1 MKRIGRVFVALAGS
15 LCAALVA
22 CGGSGGGSS
31 TPPPATTYVLTVD
44 SAMPASG
51 VAIGVSPADV
61 NGSTA
66 GTTSFTRTYDSGA
79 TVTLTAPATSGTNTF
94 ASWSGCTSVSGTTCT
109 VSMTGNV
116 TVTANYAIPVT
127 YTLIVN
133 STNPASGVQVTV
145 SPADNNSN
153 TSGTTSTTSP
163 LTFTYNSGAS
173 ITVSVPG
180 TNGAH
185 GFTAFSGATCTA
197 TSGGTGAASTCTL
210 TLSANTTLTANYGYN
225 INVDSTN
232 PGSGVGIT
240 VSPSPLVPLS
250 QLLTTPATIAAV
262 ATGSVY
268 TFVAPATASGSN
280 FTSWTGCTSVTGT
293 TCNLTVAADATVTA
307 DYTPAYTLT
316 VNSTDPASG
325 VAIGASPN
333 DLNGSGAGTTAFTRS
348 YASGAM
354 VTLTAPAT
362 VGSGS
367 AATNFSNWTG
377 CTSATGTTCNV
388 TMSANTTVT
397 ANYTSTPTYT
407 LTVVAT
413 GVPAA
418 VAMTISP
425 ADVNGNSSGNTIVT
439 RTYSSGTAVTVT
451 APATTG
457 SGNSQAAFGSWT
469 GCTTTSSATCDVTIS
484 ANTTVTAAYAPIL
497 VSISPNPAT
506 ATIGSTLQFS
516 AVVTDPATTSQAV
529 TWSVSAP
536 AGSTLSP
543 GDISASGLYTTPFPA
558 PPTITVKATSVGDP
572 TASASVTV
580 TLGTP
585 ATAAGPA
592 LSVDAGN
599 QTHAI
604 SPLIYG
610 MNNYQLEP
618 ATTAAA
624 GITVDRFGGD
634 ATTRYNYLLD
644 VTSSAADYYF
654 ENQVG
659 ATGVEATS
667 QFNQQVASDAAAGAK
682 TLGTVNVMGYVAKDG
697 TSCSFPVATYP
708 NQYAVDTV
716 RECGDGE
723 TAAQADIASP
733 PPTNTSIA
741 VGASFAGNWV
751 SYLVGKFGS
760 AANGGVAMYDL
771 DNEPE
776 YWVDVHRDVHP
787 LPATYDEMTNGG
799 IATAEAVKTADPTA
813 EVSGPIVSGWFD
825 YFYSAKDVA
834 SGYSTGPCYQPWQ
847 NPVDREAHN
856 GTPFIQYY
864 LQQMSAASTTFGAR
878 LLDYLD
884 IHAYY
889 AADYP
894 SGTQNSTGLTT
905 AGDTGA
911 QMARLNSTR
920 VFWDPTYT
928 DPNEPQPN
936 YITDANYTSSCS
948 VPLQAPQLIPMLK
961 NWVSSY
967 YPGTKTSIDEYNWGG
982 QENINGAVAQADILG
997 IFGREGLDMGV
1008 LWGPPNP
1015 TTQVPGLVAFEVY
1028 RNYDGAGAKFGDM
1041 ALASTSGNQGQLAVY
1056 GAQRTSDGAVTI
1068 VVLNKTYGSL
1078 TSTLSLPNLTATGP
1092 AQVYL
1097 YSAANLA
1104 GLAAQPAITVTAPAN
1119 GSTTSSLSTTFPG
1132 QSITLL
1138 VIPTK

>member
-1 MKRIGRVFVALAGS
+1 MHRIDRLVKALLGS

-22 CGGSGGGSS
+22 CGGSGGGSGS
-31 TPPPATTYVLTVD
+31 PPPPTTYVLTVD
-44 SAMPASG
+44 STTPASG
-51 VAIGVSPADV
+51 VAITVSPADV
-61 NGSTA
+61 NGSA
-66 GTTSFTRTYDSGA
+66 SGTTSFTRTYDAGT

-94 ASWSGCTSVSGTTCT
+94 SSWTGCTSTSGASCT
-109 VSMTGNV
+109 VSMNGNV
-116 TVTANYAIPVT
+116 TATANYAAPPPVT
-127 YTLIVN
+127 YTLTVN
-133 STNPASGVQVTV
+133 STNPTSGVQVTV
-145 SPADNNSN
+145 SPADDNQQ
-153 TSGTTSTTSP
+153 TTGATSTTSP
-163 LTFTYNSGAS
+163 LTFTYNSGTAVT
-173 ITVSVPG
+173 ISVPG
-180 TNGAH
+180 TNGTH
-185 GFTAFSGATCTA
+185 TFSNFSGVSCTSM
-197 TSGGTGAASTCTL
+197 TGGAGAASTCTL
-210 TLSANTTLTANYGYN
+210 TISANTVVTANYGFN
-225 INVDSTN
+225 VSVDSTN
-232 PGSGVGIT
+232 PVSGVGIT
-240 VSPSPLVPLS
+240 LSASPFVPLQ
-250 QLLTTPATIAAV
+250 QLLTTPATV
-262 ATGSVY
+262 GNVGPGSQLV
-268 TFVAPATASGSN
+268 FSAPATAGGNS
-280 FTSWTGCTSVTGT
+280 FASWTGCTTVAGT
-293 TCNLTVAADATVTA
+293 TCNLTVAADSTITA
-307 DYTPAYTLT
+307 NYTPTYTLT
-316 VNSTDPASG
+316 VDSTNPATG
-325 VAIGASPN
+325 VSIGVSPN
-333 DLNGSGAGTTAFTRS
+333 DVNGSGAGTTSFTRS
-348 YASGAM
+348 YSSGAA

-362 VGSGS
+362 VGTG
-367 AATNFSNWTG
+367 ATATTFSNWTG
-377 CTSATGTTCNV
+377 CTSANGTTCNV
-388 TMSANTTVT
+388 TMSAAATVT
-397 ANYTSTPTYT
+397 ANYTLTPIYT
-407 LTVVAT
+407 LSVVAT

-439 RTYSSGTAVTVT
+439 RKYTSGTAVTVT

-457 SGNSQAAFGSWT
+457 SGNATASFGSWT
-469 GCTTTSSATCDVTIS
+469 GCTSATTETCNVTMN
-484 ANTTVTAAYAPIL
+484 ANTTVTAAYTANL
-497 VSISPNPAT
+497 VTISPSTAA
-506 ATIGSTLQFS
+506 ATIGSTVQFS

-536 AGSTLSP
+536 AGSTASA
-543 GDISASGLYTTPFPA
+543 GDITAAGLYTTPYPA
-558 PPTITVKATSVGDP
+558 PATVTVTATSVGDP
-572 TASASVTV
+572 KASASAVV
-580 TLGTP
+580 TLSAP
-585 ATAAGPA
+585 AASTGPA

-610 MNNYQLEP
+610 MNNYQLEA
-618 ATTAAA
+618 ATTTAA

-644 VTSSAADYYF
+644 VSSSAADYYF
-654 ENQVG
+654 ANFTG
-659 ATGVEATS
+659 ATGVEATG
-667 QFNQQVASDAAAGAK
+667 QFNQQFESDKAAGVK

-697 TSCSFPVATYP
+697 TSCTWPIATYP
-708 NQYAVDTV
+708 NQYANDGT
-716 RECGDGE
+716 CGDGE
-723 TAAQADIASP
+723 SASQVDLTP
-733 PPTNTSIA
+733 PAPTTTSIA
-741 VGASFAGNWV
+741 VGPTFAGNWV
-751 SYLVGKFGS
+751 SYLVSKFGS
-760 AANGGVAMYDL
+760 AANGGVPMYDL

-787 LPATYDEMTNGG
+787 LPATYDEMTNNG
-799 IATAEAVKTADPTA
+799 IATAEAIKTADPTA

-847 NPVDREAHN
+847 NPIDRQAHS
-856 GTPFIQYY
+856 GIPFIEYY
-864 LQQMSAASTTFGAR
+864 LQQMSAASTTYGAR

-894 SGTQNSTGLTT
+894 TGTQNSTGLTT

-911 QMARLNSTR
+911 QQARLNSTR

-936 YITDANYTSSCS
+936 YLTDSNYTASCS
-948 VPLQAPQLIPMLK
+948 VPLQSPQLIPMLK
-961 NWVSSY
+961 TWIANN

-997 IFGREGLDMGV
+997 IFGREGLDMGA

-1068 VVLNKTYGSL
+1068 VVLNKTYGNL
-1078 TSTLSLPNLTATGP
+1078 TSTLSLPNLTATGQ

-1104 GLAAQPAITVTAPAN
+1104 GLVTQPAITVTAPPN

-1132 QSITLL
+1132 QSITLM

>member
-1 MKRIGRVFVALAGS
+1 
-15 LCAALVA
+15 
-22 CGGSGGGSS
+22 
-31 TPPPATTYVLTVD
+31 LTVD
-44 SAMPASG
+44 STTPASG

-61 NGSTA
+61 NGSGA

-79 TVTLTAPATSGTNTF
+79 TVTLTAAATAGANSF
-94 ASWSGCTSVSGTTCT
+94 SSWTGCTSTSGMTCT

-116 TVTANYAIPVT
+116 TATANYAAPPPVT
-127 YTLIVN
+127 YTLTVN
-133 STNPASGVQVTV
+133 STNPASGVPVTV
-145 SPADNNSN
+145 SPADSN
-153 TSGTTSTTSP
+153 THTTGTTSTTSP
-163 LTFTYNSGAS
+163 LIFTYSSGTS
-173 ITVSVPG
+173 VTVSVPA
-180 TNGAH
+180 TNGSH
-185 GFTAFSGATCTA
+185 AFSNF
-197 TSGGTGAASTCTL
+197 SGGPCGAGTGGSAGTCTL
-210 TLSANTTLTANYGYN
+210 ILRQNTTVTANYGYN
-225 INVDSTN
+225 VTVDSTN
-232 PGSGVGIT
+232 PASGVSIT
-240 VSPSPLVPLS
+240 ASLGSS
-250 QLLTTPATIAAV
+250 QQTLTTPSADSNV
-262 ATGSVY
+262 PSGSQLV
-268 TFVAPATASGSN
+268 FVAPATAGGNN
-280 FTSWTGCTSVTGT
+280 F
-293 TCNLTVAADATVTA
+293 
-307 DYTPAYTLT
+307 
-316 VNSTDPASG
+316 AS
-325 VAIGASPN
+325 
-333 DLNGSGAGTTAFTRS
+333 
-348 YASGAM
+348 
-354 VTLTAPAT
+354 
-362 VGSGS
+362 
-367 AATNFSNWTG
+367 WTG
-377 CTSATGTTCNV
+377 CTSATGTTCNLTVAGDSTITANYNAGYTLTVNSTDPNTGVSIGVSPNDLNGSGAGATSFTRSYASGAIVTLTAPATAGTGSATTTFSAWTGCTSATGTTCTV
-388 TMSANTTVT
+388 TMNANAAVT
-397 ANYTSTPTYT
+397 ANYIQTPTYT
-407 LTVVAT
+407 LQVVAT

-439 RTYSSGTAVTVT
+439 RKYPAGTAVTVT
-451 APATTG
+451 APAATG
-457 SGNSQAAFGSWT
+457 SGNASVSFGSWA
-469 GCTTTSSATCDVTIS
+469 GCTSTSTETCNITLNAD
-484 ANTTVTAAYAPIL
+484 TTVTAAYKPIL
-497 VSISPNPAT
+497 ITVAPSTAS
-506 ATIGSTLQFS
+506 ATIGATLQFS
-516 AVVTDPATTSQAV
+516 ATVTDPATTSQAV
-529 TWSVSAP
+529 TWSVMGP

-558 PPTITVKATSVGDP
+558 PATVTVTATSVGDP
-572 TASASVTV
+572 KASASVVV
-580 TLGTP
+580 TLTP
-585 ATAAGPA
+585 PAAAAGPS

-659 ATGVEATS
+659 ATGMEATS

-697 TSCSFPVATYP
+697 TSCSWPVATYP
-708 NQYAVDTV
+708 NQYMVDTY

-723 TAAQADIASP
+723 TAAQAAIAPP

-741 VGASFAGNWV
+741 VGPSFAGSWV

-787 LPATYDEMTNGG
+787 LPATYDEMTNNG
-799 IATAEAVKTADPTA
+799 IATAQAVKTADPTA

-834 SGYSTGPCYQPWQ
+834 SGYGTGPCYQPWQ
-847 NPVDREAHN
+847 NPIDRKAH
-856 GTPFIQYY
+856 GGVPFIEYY
-864 LQQMSAASTTFGAR
+864 LQQMSSASATFGAR

-911 QMARLNSTR
+911 QQARLNSTR

-936 YITDANYTSSCS
+936 YSTDPNYTASCS
-948 VPLQAPQLIPMLK
+948 VPLQAPQLIPMLQS
-961 NWVSSY
+961 WVAKDF
-967 YPGTKTSIDEYNWGG
+967 PGTKTSIDEYNWGG
-982 QENINGAVAQADILG
+982 QENINGAIAQADILG

-1015 TTQVPGLVAFEVY
+1015 ATQIPGLVAFEVY
-1028 RNYDGAGAKFGDM
+1028 RNYDGSGAKFGDM
-1041 ALASTSGNQGQLAVY
+1041 ALASTSANQGQLAVY
-1056 GAQRTSDGAVTI
+1056 GAQRTADGALTI
-1068 VVLNKTYGSL
+1068 VVLNKTYGDL
-1078 TSTLSLPNLTATGP
+1078 TGTLSLPNLTATGP

-1104 GLAAQPAITVTAPAN
+1104 ALVSQPAITVTAPPT

>member
-1 MKRIGRVFVALAGS
+1 
-15 LCAALVA
+15 
-22 CGGSGGGSS
+22 
-31 TPPPATTYVLTVD
+31 
-44 SAMPASG
+44 
-51 VAIGVSPADV
+51 
-61 NGSTA
+61 
-66 GTTSFTRTYDSGA
+66 
-79 TVTLTAPATSGTNTF
+79 
-94 ASWSGCTSVSGTTCT
+94 
-109 VSMTGNV
+109 MTGNV
-116 TVTANYAIPVT
+116 TVTANYAVPVT
-127 YTLIVN
+127 YTLTVN
-133 STNPASGVQVTV
+133 STNPASGVAVTV
-145 SPADNNSN
+145 SPADNNQQ
-153 TSGTTSTTSP
+153 TTGTTSGNSA
-163 LTFTYNSGAS
+163 LTFTFNAGTAV
-173 ITVSVPG
+173 TLSVPSL
-180 TNGAH
+180 NGIHSFANY
-185 GFTAFSGATCTA
+185 SGVQCTSTGSGLNADTCTF
-197 TSGGTGAASTCTL
+197 TI
-210 TLSANTTLTANYGYN
+210 SANTAATANYGYN
-225 INVDSTN
+225 VHLNSTN
-232 PGSGVGIT
+232 PASGVGIT

-280 FTSWTGCTSVTGT
+280 FTSWTGCTSATGT

-307 DYTPAYTLT
+307 NYTPAYTLT
-316 VNSTDPASG
+316 VNSTDPATG
-325 VAIGASPN
+325 VSVGVSPN

-362 VGSGS
+362 VGTGS
-367 AATNFSNWTG
+367 TATNFSNWTG
-377 CTSATGTTCNV
+377 CTSTTGTTCNV

-457 SGNSQAAFGSWT
+457 SGNAQAAFDSWT
-469 GCTTTSSATCDVTIS
+469 GCTTASSETCNVTMS

-516 AVVTDPATTSQAV
+516 AVVTDPATSSQAV
-529 TWSVSAP
+529 SWSVSAP
-536 AGSTLSP
+536 TGSTLSP

-572 TASASVTV
+572 TASTSVTV
-580 TLGTP
+580 TLATP
-585 ATAAGPA
+585 ATATGPA

-654 ENQVG
+654 ENQPG
-659 ATGVEATS
+659 NNEANS
-667 QFNQQVASDAAAGAK
+667 AFNQQVTSDAAAGAK
-682 TLGTVNVMGYVAKDG
+682 TIGTVNVMGYVAKDG

-723 TAAQADIASP
+723 TATQTNIASP
-733 PPTNTSIA
+733 APTNTSIA
-741 VGASFAGNWV
+741 VGPSFAGNWV
-751 SYLVGKFGS
+751 SYLAGKFGS
-760 AANGGVAMYDL
+760 AANGGVAIYDL

-911 QMARLNSTR
+911 QKARLNSTR

-936 YITDANYTSSCS
+936 YITDANYTTSCS
-948 VPLQAPQLIPMLK
+948 VPLESPQLIPMLK
-961 NWVSSY
+961 SWVSSY

-982 QENINGAVAQADILG
+982 QENINGAIAQADILG

-1056 GAQRTSDGAVTI
+1056 GAERTADGMVTI

-1092 AQVYL
+1092 AKVYL

-1104 GLAAQPAITVTAPAN
+1104 GLVAQPAITLTAPT
-1119 GSTTSSLSTTFPG
+1119 GSSTTSSLSTTFSG

-1138 VIPTK
+1138 VIPTR